1 MTTHDIPKIGK
12 DELIDAMSGI
22 IQQYGGMK
30 LTVRQIYYRLVAAQL
45 IPNSISGYQ
54 RIVKA
59 LGMARKAGAISY
71 DAIEDRTRRVR
82 MPLSESLESPE
93 DYFNQFYDA
102 LGSLDRYYSIPKWYG
117 QKNIVQVWVEK
128 EALSSLFTEVTDKM
142 GVDLVVCRGY
152 PSLTLLHQAS
162 ERLHDGFSDY
172 TEDPELHI
180 IYFGDFDPSGADI
193 QRHIDE
199 TLATEFGVTLSLTRV
214 AITHDQITEYDIPPA
229 PAKKSDSRHRAFVE
243 REGVD
248 WQVELDA
255 IEPRVL
261 QGMIRESIS
270 AFFDDAI
277 GKERNEELKRRK
289 ELMSDWV
296 SRCLN
301 PDFTPPGSEDEE
313 DDEDEGDG
321 E

>member
-1 MTTHDIPKIGK
+1 MTTHSIPKIGK

-59 LGMARKAGAISY
+59 LGMARKAGDISY
-71 DAIEDRTRRVR
+71 GAIEDRTRRVR
-82 MPLSESLESPE
+82 IPTSESFESPE
-93 DYFNQFYDA
+93 DYFNRFYDA
-102 LGSLDRYYSIPKWYG
+102 LGSLDEYYSIPKWYG
-117 QKNIVQVWVEK
+117 QKNIVQVWIEK

-162 ERLHDGFSDY
+162 ERLHSGFDDY
-172 TEDPELHI
+172 TDDPELHI

-199 TLATEFGVTLSLTRV
+199 TLEAEFGVTLSLTRV

-277 GKERNEELKRRK
+277 GEARDEELKRRK

-301 PDFTPPGSEDEE
+301 PDFVPPGDEE
-313 DDEDEGDG
+313 DDEEDEGDD

>member
-1 MTTHDIPKIGK
+1 MYK
-12 DELIDAMSGI
+12 
-22 IQQYGGMK
+22 
-30 LTVRQIYYRLVAAQL
+30 RQ
-45 IPNSISGYQ
+45 
-54 RIVKA
+54 
-59 LGMARKAGAISY
+59 
-71 DAIEDRTRRVR
+71 
-82 MPLSESLESPE
+82 
-93 DYFNQFYDA
+93 
-102 LGSLDRYYSIPKWYG
+102 
-117 QKNIVQVWVEK
+117 
-128 EALSSLFTEVTDKM
+128 
-142 GVDLVVCRGY
+142 
-152 PSLTLLHQAS
+152 
-162 ERLHDGFSDY
+162 
-172 TEDPELHI
+172 
-180 IYFGDFDPSGADI
+180 
-193 QRHIDE
+193 
-199 TLATEFGVTLSLTRV
+199 TLSLTRV

-229 PAKKSDSRHRAFVE
+229 PDKKSDSRHRAFVE

-313 DDEDEGDG
+313 DDEEDEEDEGDD